1 LDFFV
6 LAFSDLLELFGIKLQ
21 RLYFILQSVNLSII
35 LFKLVGSIFM
45 ESDESLG
52 ILNLSLANFAS
63 SFEFIDLARL
73 VVQLL
78 LKFSF

>member
-1 LDFFV
+1 
-6 LAFSDLLELFGIKLQ
+6 
-21 RLYFILQSVNLSII
+21 
-35 LFKLVGSIFM
+35 M